1 MAQKKA
7 KDGKE
12 MKHIEVVAGI
22 IIYEDKI
29 LCMQRDANKYDYL
42 SYKYEFPGG
51 KVESGE
57 TNSQALMRELR
68 EEMEIETNIS
78 ENDFF
83 MTVIYQYPDFEI
95 TMHSYIC
102 RVNSPEF
109 IRKEHVDHIWLKRP
123 DLDKLDWAPADL
135 PIVKK
140 LMLK

>member
-1 MAQKKA
+1 
-7 KDGKE
+7 

-22 IIYEDKI
+22 IIYEDRI

-51 KVESGE
+51 KVEPGE
-57 TNSQALMRELR
+57 TNSQALMRELL
-68 EEMEIETNIS
+68 EEMGIEIKVS

-83 MTVIYQYPDFEI
+83 MTVIHQYPDFKI

-102 RVNSPEF
+102 RVSSSEF
-109 IRKEHVDHIWLKRP
+109 VRKEHINHVWLKRL
-123 DLDKLDWAPADL
+123 DLDKLDWAPADQ

-140 LMLK
+140 LMLE

>member
-1 MAQKKA
+1 
-7 KDGKE
+7 

-22 IIYEDKI
+22 IRNNDRI
-29 LCMQRDANKYDYL
+29 LCMQRNAGEYDYV

-51 KVESGE
+51 KVEPGE
-57 TNSQALMRELR
+57 TNSQALVRELH
-68 EEMEIETNIS
+68 EEMGIEIKIS

-83 MTVIYQYPDFEI
+83 MTVTYKYPDFEV

-102 RVNSPEF
+102 QVSSPEF
-109 IRKEHVDHIWLKRP
+109 TMKNHINYIWLKNTE
-123 DLDKLDWAPADL
+123 LSKLDWAPADI

>member
-1 MAQKKA
+1 
-7 KDGKE
+7 

-51 KVESGE
+51 KVEPGE
-57 TNSQALMRELR
+57 TNSQALIRELR
-68 EEMEIETNIS
+68 EETEIEINIS

-83 MTVIYQYPDFEI
+83 MTVTHQYPDFKV

-109 IRKEHVDHIWLKRP
+109 IRKEHIDHVWLRRQ